1 MNQDCHELDCRLSK
15 DRHGNVF
22 AATFMSTQKLRFE
35 YWINPRSEY
44 YFMEFITSNT
54 ETIISY
60 NLETEI
66 YEL

>member
-1 MNQDCHELDCRLSK
+1 MNWIVECLRIDMAID
-15 DRHGNVF
+15 F
-22 AATFMSTQKLRFE
+22 AVTFMSTQKLRFE